1 MRGMKLSRIL
11 FALCWLVATSQIA
24 LAQPKTD
31 NEAARRQYAGA
42 AALQNASQFELA
54 VDEWAK
60 FLKDYAK
67 DPLAPYARHY
77 LGLCQL
83 KANQHAAAVQTLEP
97 LAGETTKFEMLEP
110 TLLYLGLSQFNVAQK
125 GDAKQFDRAAA
136 TFNDQLKK
144 FPTGKNAPQAMYYL
158 AEIAYAQGKKDQ
170 AVTAYQQLAQK
181 FPDDSLAAD
190 ALYAA
195 GVTFEELGKPASAGP
210 IYDQFLKKFA
220 GHALAT
226 EVGMRLGET
235 MLAEGKLD
243 EAEKRFAAA
252 VGVNNFALADHALM
266 RQATVRY
273 QRQQYPDAAA
283 LYASLPQKFPMSRYV
298 AAAQLAAG
306 KCAYLAGDYD
316 QSRKLL
322 DTIKNQKDDAGAEAG
337 HWIVRSLI
345 KQQKL
350 DDAAKTADA
359 LVKQHTKGTWSAQLA
374 LDRADVMFEQ
384 PQRQK
389 ESIAAYLAVSKD
401 FASDALAPQAIYL
414 AAFASLQTGDYPGA
428 IKHTETFLKD
438 HAKHEKAADVRYVA
452 AESYLQQAQYDKA
465 EQRYGELVTQSPQH
479 ADVPLWN
486 LRRGLCSYLKQDYSK
501 ALATLQPIVAT
512 LPTPAWKAEGLY
524 MIGACQ
530 LEQKKPDE
538 AIKSLR
544 ASLAADG
551 QWRQADETRLTLA
564 QALRQAK
571 QDDAARQELTQL
583 LKDYPQSAARDRA
596 QYRLAEIAFAK
607 DDFAAAAKEYRQVLD
622 QHANSRL
629 APHALYGLGWS
640 QFRGGDAA
648 GALKSLNDLLAKN
661 AQHEVAGQARYLRA
675 LVHQELKQPDKA
687 IEDLDN
693 YLKSK
698 PTGSE
703 LSNAR
708 YALGLAQSSAKKYAD
723 AVKTFEQLLKD
734 DGKYADADK
743 VYYELAWSLRGLDK
757 QDEATAAFVKLAK
770 EYPKSPLASESLYH
784 VGDRR
789 YDKQQWKEAAQAYYD
804 SMTMADGGPLG
815 EKAAHKL
822 GWAYFQQNNFGDAEQ
837 TFTYQKQTWP
847 KGELAA
853 DAQFMSAE
861 SLFKQ
866 SKYQEALAGFLQVKN
881 PPRKELTLLALL
893 HAAQSASALQDW
905 KQSLALA
912 TQAATVDATSPYT
925 AEILYEQGWALQN
938 QGKPDEALKLF
949 EEVTAKSDAEV
960 AARARFLIGE
970 IYFERKDHKEAIRN
984 FFKAA
989 VYNYPQW
996 QAAAHYEAG
1005 RCFEVLK
1012 DANQARKS
1020 YQEVIEKFP
1029 MSDRVAE
1036 AKKRLEALGK

>member
-1 MRGMKLSRIL
+1 
-11 FALCWLVATSQIA
+11 
-24 LAQPKTD
+24 AQPKTD
-31 NEAARRQYAGA
+31 NEAARRQYAAA

-54 VDEWAK
+54 GDEWSK

-97 LAGETTKFEMLEP
+97 LAGESTKFEMLEP
-110 TLLYLGLSQFNVAQK
+110 TLLYLGLSQFNVGQK
-125 GDAKQFDRAAA
+125 GDAKQFERATA

-144 FPTGKNAPQAMYYL
+144 FPTGNHAAQAMYYL
-158 AEIAYAQGKKDQ
+158 AEVAYAQGKKDQ
-170 AVTAYQQLAQK
+170 AVAAYQQVAQK
-181 FPDDSLAAD
+181 FPDDALTPD

-195 GVTFEELGKPASAGP
+195 GVTFEELGKPESAGP
-210 IYDQFLKKFA
+210 VYDQFLAKF
-220 GHALAT
+220 GSHGLAT
-226 EVGMRLGET
+226 EVGMRRGDTL
-235 MLAEGKLD
+235 LAAGKLD

-252 VGVNNFALADHALM
+252 AGVSNFTLADHALM

-273 QRQQYPDAAA
+273 QQQKYPDAAA
-283 LYASLPQKFPMSRYV
+283 LYASLPQKFPMSRYI

-316 QSRKLL
+316 QARKLL
-322 DTIKNQKDDAGAEAG
+322 DAIKNQKDDAGAEAG
-337 HWIVRSLI
+337 HWIVRSLL

-350 DDAAKTADA
+350 DEAAKTVEA
-359 LVKQHTKGTWSAQLA
+359 LVKQHTKGPWVAQLA
-374 LDRADVMFEQ
+374 LDRADVLFEQ

-389 ESIAAYLAVSKD
+389 DAIAAYLAIAKD
-401 FASDALAPQAIYL
+401 FANDPLAPQALYL
-414 AAFASLQTGDYPGA
+414 AAFAALQSGDYAGA

-465 EQRYGELVTQSPQH
+465 EQRYAELLAQSPQH
-479 ADVPLWN
+479 ADVPLWHV
-486 LRRGLCSYLKQDYSK
+486 RRGLCSYLKQDYSK
-501 ALATLQPIVAT
+501 ALATLQPVVAT
-512 LPTPAWKAEGLY
+512 LPTAAWKAEALY

-530 LEQKKPDE
+530 LEQQKTDE

-551 QWRQADETRLTLA
+551 AWRQADETRLTLA
-564 QALRQAK
+564 QALRQAN
-571 QDDAARQELTQL
+571 QIDAARQELTQL

-596 QYRLAEIAFAK
+596 QYRLAELAFAK
-607 DDFAAAAKEYRQVLD
+607 DDFATAAKDYRQVLD
-622 QHANSRL
+622 QYASSRL
-629 APHALYGLGWS
+629 VPHALYGLGWS
-640 QFRGGDAA
+640 QFRSGDAA
-648 GALKSLNDLLAKN
+648 GALKSLNDLLSKH

-675 LVHQELKQPDKA
+675 LVHQELKQPDQA
-687 IEDLDN
+687 IEDLDS

-698 PTGSE
+698 PSGTE

-708 YALGLAQSSAKKYAD
+708 YALGLAQSSAKKFKD

-743 VYYELAWSLRGLDK
+743 VYYELAWSQRGLDK
-757 QDEATAAFVKLAK
+757 QDEATESFLKLAK
-770 EYPKSPLASESLYH
+770 SYPQSPLACEALYH

-789 YDKQQWKEAAQAYYD
+789 YEKQQWKEAAQAYYD
-804 SMTMADGGPLG
+804 SMTLAKEGPLG

-822 GWAYFQQNNFGDAEQ
+822 GWAYFQQNSYSDAEQ

-847 KGELAA
+847 QGELAA
-853 DAQFMSAE
+853 DGQFMAAE

-866 SKYQEALAGFLQVKN
+866 NKYPEALAAFQQVKN
-881 PPRKELTLLALL
+881 PPRKELALLALL

-912 TQAATVDATSPYT
+912 TQAAAVDATSPYQ

-938 QGKPDEALKLF
+938 QGKADEALKIF
-949 EEVTAKSDAEV
+949 EDVTAKSDAEV

-1020 YQEVIEKFP
+1020 YEEVIEKFP
-1029 MSDRVAE
+1029 MSDRAGE